1 MISLE
6 AYTVSRAKTIYHA
19 IAGSGAKI
27 SVNFMDVG
35 LFFHIVFP
43 LDTWDYFICFPLY
56 MEIFPGVFNGCMN
69 NFHGN
74 ISMALNTNTA
84 NLGVTGSNPKQ
95 KKKQFAR

>member
-1 MISLE
+1 
-6 AYTVSRAKTIYHA
+6 
-19 IAGSGAKI
+19 
-27 SVNFMDVG
+27 
-35 LFFHIVFP
+35 
-43 LDTWDYFICFPLY
+43 

-95 KKKQFAR
+95 NKNNLQGKKTQCTLQVSPIQKVKVQTNIQKMRKNLQQVIGDLVFCTN